1 MWNTIVRLGHWMR
14 IAIGLW
20 VGFTIAAEVKA
31 WRHPDQHAVYPVFA
45 AGARRWLG
53 DEPLYVH
60 GFYYS
65 PAFAA
70 AMAPLGRLPDRV
82 GGVIWGTFNLAVVLP
97 P

>member
-45 AGARRWLG
+45 AGARRWLERRAALCTRLLLQSGVRRG
-53 DEPLYVH
+53 D
-60 GFYYS
+60 G
-65 PAFAA
+65 AA
-70 AMAPLGRLPDRV
+70 WPGCRTAWA
-82 GGVIWGTFNLAVVLP
+82 A
-97 P
+97 